1 MAQPDARVISELA
14 PTVARLVDR
23 HLESTREWFPHEM
36 VPWSRGRDYE
46 AGGIWDPEEFP
57 LSPAVRSALFVNLL
71 TEDNLPYYT
80 STLQRVFEDP
90 SIPGSEAW
98 GVWTRRWTAEEMRH
112 AMVMR
117 DWLVVSRALD
127 PWALER
133 ARMIQVGGGVV
144 PDPVTVEDGLV
155 YVTIQEL
162 ATQISHRNVGRLLD
176 DRPGSQIMG
185 RVAGDETLHHIF
197 YRDLATAAFEL
208 DPSSMVMALERQVR
222 GFEMPGTGIPG
233 FEEHAKVISEAG
245 IYDFALHH
253 SQILVPLVTDHW
265 RLEGLEGLDPEAEQ
279 ARARTLKH
287 VDRVGIAARRLRASR
302 EREAERSEAE
312 GRTAPATV

>member
-1 MAQPDARVISELA
+1 VTDRDVRVISELA
-14 PTVARLVDR
+14 PIVARLLER
-23 HLESTREWFPHEM
+23 HLESAREWFPHEM
-36 VPWSRGRDYE
+36 VPWSRGRDFE
-46 AGGIWDPEEFP
+46 AGGTWDPDEFP
-57 LSPAVRSALFVNLL
+57 LPAAVRSALFVNLL

-80 STLQRVFEDP
+80 STLQRVFEREAP
-90 SIPGSEAW
+90 EGAEAW

-127 PWALER
+127 PWELER
-133 ARMIQVGGGVV
+133 ARMIQVGGGLV

-185 RVAGDETLHHIF
+185 RVAGDEHLHHVF
-197 YRDLATAAFEL
+197 YRDLATAAFDL
-208 DPSSMVMALERQVR
+208 DASSMVMALERQVR

-233 FEEHAKVISEAG
+233 FDAHAKVISSAG

-253 SQILVPLVTDHW
+253 TQILVPLVIDHW
-265 RLEGLEGLDPEAEQ
+265 KLDALEGLSPEADQ
-279 ARARTLKH
+279 ARSRTLKH

-302 EREAERSEAE
+302 EREAVRV
-312 GRTAPATV
+312 GV